1 MTCIHLSQGMLY
13 LCAGYINGA
22 IAVWDLTTSKLEK
35 IITDVH
41 VSEVISAK
49 IFDLNIED
57 NSISIISM
65 EINGPIQNTK
75 IIKNLI
81 LSSTVEK
88 LPVFTK
94 RFKNKNP

>member
-1 MTCIHLSQGMLY
+1 M
-13 LCAGYINGA
+13 
-22 IAVWDLTTSKLEK
+22 
-35 IITDVH
+35 
-41 VSEVISAK
+41 SEVISAK